1 MLWGGYLGSLEL
13 RAEGGETR
21 LSAVFPYGRET
32 TLAEGRAEVFA
43 PGAFRQSVEAR
54 GDVHLLLGHD
64 YGKPL
69 ASRAAGTLTLRDGD
83 DALHL
88 EARIDGGTSWAR
100 DFLAA
105 HAAGLIKGL
114 SPGFR
119 VTPGG
124 DRVERRSGGLLRTV
138 ERAELHELSAV
149 TVPAYPA
156 AQIEARG
163 WQPGEDAPDAGIM
176 RALARWRI

>member
-1 MLWGGYLGSLEL
+1 MMLWAATSGAIEI
-13 RAEGGETR
+13 RAEGGATR
-21 LSAVFPYGRET
+21 LRASFPYGSET

-43 PGAFRQSVEAR
+43 PGAFRASLGSG

-69 ASRAAGTLTLRDGD
+69 ASRGAGTLTLRDGE

-88 EARIDGGTSWAR
+88 EAEIDGGTTWAS

-105 HAAGLIKGL
+105 HRAGLIRGI

-119 VTPGG
+119 VPPGG
-124 DRVERRSGGLLRTV
+124 DRVERRGAGLLRTV
-138 ERAELHELSAV
+138 RAADLHEVSAV
-149 TVPAYPA
+149 TVPAYPQ
-156 AQIEARG
+156 AQIEARA
-163 WQPGEDAPDAGIM
+163 WQPGDARDDGL
-176 RALARWRI
+176 RRTLARWRA

>member
-1 MLWGGYLGSLEL
+1 MMLWGGILGSLEL
-13 RAEGGETR
+13 RAEGGATR
-21 LSAVFPYGRET
+21 LSATFPYGRET

-43 PGAFRQSVEAR
+43 PGAFRASVEAR

-69 ASRAAGTLTLRDGD
+69 ASRGAGTLTLRDGE

-88 EARIDGGTSWAR
+88 EAEIDGGTTWAS

-105 HAAGLIKGL
+105 HRAGLIRGL

-119 VTPGG
+119 VPPGG
-124 DRVERRSGGLLRTV
+124 DRVERRGAGLLRTV
-138 ERAELHELSAV
+138 TAAELHEVSAV
-149 TVPAYPA
+149 TVPAYPS
-156 AQIEARG
+156 AQIEARQ
-163 WQPGEDAPDAGIM
+163 WQPGGARDDGLR
-176 RALARWRI
+176 RALARWRA